1 MNNTTKNKPGTGL
14 RRYVCTCAFLVFT
27 SFAFAANPGF
37 NFINNKQQTT
47 IRFKLI
53 ENLVVIP
60 VTVNNDLKVNLVLDT
75 GGRSLILF
83 GEGYGKLLSVLPDKE
98 VRLNGYGHREYRPGK
113 LSPDNKIC
121 VSDIQGLGIGIVVTN
136 DRNFFPYVD
145 GTSINGIIGY
155 QIFSRFIVKIDYP
168 NRLITLTEPFVRPPI
183 DEGFSAAELIIK
195 DTKPYIKARL
205 GIGEVERD
213 AFLHVDTGS
222 SREMI
227 LFLKEGDGQLESSK
241 GYRCHVG
248 RGLNGNIQG
257 YKGKDLRLIMP
268 GKNFDD
274 VESFLLKR
282 EFSNRELQ
290 DASGTIG
297 SGFLQDFVIVL
308 DYINQKFYY
317 KHVAV

>member
-1 MNNTTKNKPGTGL
+1 MYKTTKNKPGIGL
-14 RRYVCTCAFLVFT
+14 RRHAITCAFLIFT
-27 SFAFAANPGF
+27 SFAFASNPGF

-60 VTVNNDLKVNLVLDT
+60 VMVNDNLKVNLVLDT

-83 GEGYGKLLSVLPDKE
+83 GEGYNKLLTVLPDKE
-98 VRLNGYGHREYRPGK
+98 VKLNGYGHREYRPGK

-136 DRNFFPYVD
+136 DKHFFPYVD
-145 GTSINGIIGY
+145 GMSINGIIGY

-168 NRLITLTEPFVRPPI
+168 NRVITLTEPFVRPQVN
-183 DEGFSAAELIIK
+183 EGFYSTDLIIK
-195 DTKPYIKARL
+195 DTKPYIKVRL
-205 GIGEVERD
+205 GVGEVERD

-222 SREMI
+222 SRQMI
-227 LFLKEGDGQLESSK
+227 LFLKEGDQQLEDSK
-241 GYRCHVG
+241 GYRCQVG
-248 RGLNGNIQG
+248 RGLNGTIRG
-257 YKGKDLRLIMP
+257 YKGKGLRLIMP
-268 GKNFDD
+268 DKNFDD
-274 VESFLLKR
+274 VESFLLRR

-308 DYINQKFYY
+308 DYVNQKFYY
-317 KHVAV
+317 KRIVT